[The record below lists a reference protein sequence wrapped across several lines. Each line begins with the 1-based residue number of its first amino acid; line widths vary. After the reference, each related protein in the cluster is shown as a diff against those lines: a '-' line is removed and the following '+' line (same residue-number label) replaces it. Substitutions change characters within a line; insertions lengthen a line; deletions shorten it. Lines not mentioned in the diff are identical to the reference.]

1 VLGRERAG
9 AHAAD
14 RELATLDE
22 GRNGKEIQHAV
33 ECAASMARIACRAGL
48 AASAIALLCGW
59 STSTSPVPR
68 FHPPARGVVVP
79 ILMYHRV
86 GTDATPM
93 PAITRA
99 LTVSPSDFAAQ
110 MRWLHASG
118 YHAITQGQLLG
129 ALLLGLP
136 LPPRPVM
143 ITFDDGYRDVLW
155 NAAPV
160 LHRLHM
166 PATAYVITGR
176 IGGSDSSFL
185 TWGEL
190 RQLERLGFT
199 VGSHT
204 VHHVDLTLEPPESA
218 VSELVDS
225 KRVLEQRLHRPV
237 PWFAYPAGRFDAAVV
252 AEAAHAGYLLAV
264 TTQPG
269 AVQRNRLEL
278 HRFEVLD
285 TTGRNGLKALLASHA
300 R

>member
-1 VLGRERAG
+1 
-9 AHAAD
+9 
-14 RELATLDE
+14 
-22 GRNGKEIQHAV
+22 
-33 ECAASMARIACRAGL
+33 MPRIAFRAGL
-48 AASAIALLCGW
+48 AASAIALLCAW
-59 STSTSPVPR
+59 STSSSPLPR
-68 FHPPARGVVVP
+68 FRPSPRGVVLP

-86 GTDATPM
+86 GTDAASSPS
-93 PAITRA
+93 ITRA

-118 YHAITQGQLLG
+118 YHAVTQGQLLG

-155 NAAPV
+155 NAAPI

-176 IGGSDSSFL
+176 ISGSDSSFL

-190 RQLERLGFT
+190 AQLERLGFT
-199 VGSHT
+199 IGSHT

-218 VSELVDS
+218 YSELVDS
-225 KRVLEQRLHRPV
+225 KHVLEQRLHRPV
-237 PWFAYPAGRFDAAVV
+237 PWFAYPAGRFDPAVV
-252 AEAAHAGYLLAV
+252 AEAARAGYLLAV

-269 AVQRNRLEL
+269 FLQQNRLEL
-278 HRFEVLD
+278 HRFEILD
-285 TTGRNGLKALLASHA
+285 TTGRNGLKALLASNA